1 MRATT
6 GQILGKAHRLCEAL
20 SRTEVPIREFKG
32 MTTKELRP
40 AVEDAV
46 KFYIGETSNLPKIT
60 DDLRDSIVLHLPAKL
75 MLIEGE
81 GYAIVKGEF
90 VPMTLFCLCSEFTT
104 GIIHTFFFGL
114 KKGGFFS
121 CGGGVIF
128 YHNGE
133 MSFKSFIA
141 DESYSTLQTSEGI
154 EIVLRTLL
162 ALSCTNVRSVDN
174 APPGALNKKR
184 QKQGKLPLFTYKTLH
199 VVAGE
204 RGASHDPRGD
214 DAEAKRSPRLH
225 FRRGHV
231 RRIGGGRVTW
241 VQQCMV
247 GNARLGVIEK
257 AYALEAR

>member
-20 SRTEVPIREFKG
+20 SRADAPIAEFKG
-32 MTTKELRP
+32 TTTTEFRT
-40 AVEDAV
+40 AVEGSV
-46 KFYIGETSNLPKIT
+46 KFYIGETSDLPQIA

-81 GYAIVKGEF
+81 GYAAVNYER
-90 VPMTLFCLCSEFTT
+90 VPMTLFCLCAEFNA
-104 GIIHTFFFGL
+104 GIIHSFFFGS
-114 KKGGFFS
+114 KKGRFFS
-121 CGGGVIF
+121 CGGGVIL

-133 MSFKSFIA
+133 LSFKAFTTGDTIR
-141 DESYSTLQTSEGI
+141 TMQTSEGI

-174 APPGALNKKR
+174 SPPPALNKKR
-184 QKQGKLPLFTYKTLH
+184 KKAGKLPLFTYKTLH
-199 VVAGE
+199 ILSGE
-204 RGASHDPRGD
+204 RGSSHDPRAD

-231 RRIGGGRVTW
+231 RRIGGGRITW

-247 GNARLGVIEK
+247 GNARLGMIEK